1 MYFVTKTSF
10 QRFLILGVVE
20 CSGGIK
26 FGVQFQPI
34 GKVMTDNESGEPS
47 IRTLVNQVVASFPI
61 YVDGTQFFGKF
72 DRQDQACTLRSNPS
86 LHRVI
91 RIVDGK
97 LRKNRHGES

>member
-10 QRFLILGVVE
+10 QCFLILGGME

-26 FGVQFQPI
+26 LGVKFQLV
-34 GKVMTDNESGEPS
+34 GKFMADNESGEPS
-47 IRTLVNQVVASFPI
+47 IRTLVNEVVASFPI

-72 DRQDQACTLRSNPS
+72 DRQDQACTPRSNPS

-91 RIVDGK
+91 RIVDG
-97 LRKNRHGES
+97 